1 MPMRF
6 RSFQG
11 TVALTL
17 LGLMGGLAMVA
28 IAVLTSPDGPKDFAS
43 IDEELATIS
52 EDAERIATFKRNF
65 HKVRLDEP
73 ETRTVP
79 FAGFIANANRLK
91 PGREIELARNH
102 SGNAKLTVLD
112 VRRISQSINV
122 ARPSAMR
129 MDLLLVRGRLV
140 EGTALSSDQ
149 FLSDQD
155 GPEEGRVINLLFAV
169 GVPADGKAPSL
180 SAPPLH
186 QSL

>member
-11 TVALTL
+11 TVGLTL
-17 LGLMGGLAMVA
+17 LGLMSGLAMVA

-52 EDAERIATFKRNF
+52 EDAERVAMFERNL

-73 ETRTVP
+73 ENRTVP

-140 EGTALSSDQ
+140 EGTALSGDQ

-169 GVPADGKAPSL
+169 GVPADGKVPAL

>member
-1 MPMRF
+1 MRF

-11 TVALTL
+11 TVGLTL

-52 EDAERIATFKRNF
+52 EDAERIATFKWNL
-65 HKVRLDEP
+65 HKVRLDHP
-73 ETRTVP
+73 HTPPPPHPAYTP
-79 FAGFIANANRLK
+79 TPHRLK

-122 ARPSAMR
+122 ARPSALR

-140 EGTALSSDQ
+140 EGTALSGDQ

-155 GPEEGRVINLLFAV
+155 GPEEGRIINLLFAV
-169 GVPADGKAPSL
+169 GVPADGKVPAL